1 MKRDYKED
9 ATYMKLM
16 IKEVLR
22 DLGIAADLISLEVP
36 GILVEHVRPLITIEE
51 KLIKLLEDMKK
62 GV

>member
-9 ATYMKLM
+9 ATYMKLQ
-16 IKEVLR
+16 IKETIR
-22 DLGIAADLISLEVP
+22 DLGHAIDIITIEVP
-36 GILVEHVRPLITIEE
+36 GVEMKHIKPLIALEE

>member
-9 ATYMKLM
+9 ATYMKLQ
-16 IKEVLR
+16 IKEVIG
-22 DLGIAADLISLEVP
+22 DLARATDIITLEVP
-36 GILVEHVRPLITIEE
+36 GAEMEHIKPLIAIED